1 MISQNILVCYLAVTA
16 VNIKCEHKQVTIC
29 ENQPIGAE
37 HYHISGDSLQVQ
49 FRLRLNETFRLLF
62 WTSLFNLVLQNNS
75 SKV

>member
-37 HYHISGDSLQVQ
+37 HHHESGDSLQVQ
-49 FRLRLNETFRLLF
+49 F
-62 WTSLFNLVLQNNS
+62 
-75 SKV
+75 

>member
-37 HYHISGDSLQVQ
+37 HYHVSGDSLQVQ
-49 FRLRLNETFRLLF
+49 FWLNETFRLLF